1 MDNAERQL
9 GQKIKEARI
18 AAGFSVADISSYLT
32 DLGFKASVKTIYSWE
47 RDNSQPTP
55 DAFLYMCDRYG
66 ITDPLEYFG
75 YGSIPSDADA
85 GEDKLVTN
93 YRSLNEE
100 GQFKLVDYSD
110 DLVTGGRYKKHD
122 KSILG
127 TKEA

>member
-1 MDNAERQL
+1 MAFDGRKLRQARVNANFTVQE
-9 GQKIKEARI
+9 
-18 AAGFSVADISSYLT
+18 ISTLLIEY
-32 DLGFKASVKTIYSWE
+32 GVKASKATIYSWE
-47 RDNSQPTP
+47 NNNSQPTP

-75 YGSIPSDADA
+75 YGSIPSESDA